1 MSIGG
6 NILRTSIGIK
16 SLVACLLF
24 SVIAVSV
31 PATLHAES
39 SGTIA
44 QGFPVDTRLG
54 EIVTGSLVSH
64 KSGSQSVELATVDSA
79 DRLAGVADANPLLAI
94 TGEGTEIQVVLG
106 GTTSVLVSDINGA
119 IRAGDKI
126 TASPIAGIG
135 MKATTDARV
144 AGTAQSNFD
153 TKNSETKS
161 ITDTGGNKHTVRVS
175 YLDLQVG
182 LAYFQAPGGSDFLPP
197 FLQNFANNIAGKEVS
212 LVRITFSAIL
222 LLFSFIS
229 LGILIS
235 STVRSAITS
244 LGRNPLAAL
253 NIRKSLYQVGGIAV
267 AALVGTLVACYLI
280 LVL

>member
-1 MSIGG
+1 MV
-6 NILRTSIGIK
+6 T
-16 SLVACLLF
+16 
-24 SVIAVSV
+24 
-31 PATLHAES
+31 HAES

-54 EIVTGSLVSH
+54 EIVAGSLVSH
-64 KSGSQSVELATVDSA
+64 KSGSEVVELATTSSA
-79 DRLAGVADANPLLAI
+79 DRLAGVADNAPLLAI
-94 TGEGTEIQVVLG
+94 SGEAEEVQVVLG

-126 TASPIAGIG
+126 TASPIAGVG
-135 MKATTDARV
+135 MKATTDSRV

-153 TKNSETKS
+153 TKKSESKN
-161 ITDTGGNKHTVRVS
+161 ITDTGGNTHTVHVG
-175 YLDLQVG
+175 YLQLQTG
-182 LAYFQAPGGSDFLPP
+182 LAYFQAPGNDFLPP
-197 FLQNFANNIAGKEVS
+197 FLQSFANNIAGKEVS

-222 LLFSFIS
+222 LLFSFVS

-244 LGRNPLAAL
+244 LGRNPLAAP
-253 NIRKSLYQVGGIAV
+253 NIRKSLYQVGAIAV
-267 AALVGTLVACYLI
+267 AALAATLVACYLI

>member
-6 NILRTSIGIK
+6 NILRTSTGIK
-16 SLVACLLF
+16 TFVACLSF
-24 SVIAVSV
+24 SLIAASA
-31 PATLHAES
+31 PAALHAES

-44 QGFPVDTRLG
+44 QGFPTDTRLG
-54 EIVTGSLVSH
+54 EIVAGSLVSH
-64 KSGSQSVELATVDSA
+64 KLGSQTVELATVDSA
-79 DRLAGVADANPLLAI
+79 DRLAGVADETPLLAI
-94 TGEGTEIQVVLG
+94 TSEAAEIQVVLS
-106 GTTSVLVSDINGA
+106 GTTSVLVSDVNGV

-153 TKNSETKS
+153 TKNSETKT
-161 ITDTGGNKHTVRVS
+161 ITDTGGNKHTVHVG
-175 YLDLQVG
+175 YLQLQVG

-197 FLQNFANNIAGKEVS
+197 FLQNFANNVAGKEVS
-212 LVRITFSAIL
+212 LVRVTFSAIL

-244 LGRNPLAAL
+244 LGRNPLAAP
-253 NIRKSLYQVGGIAV
+253 NIRKSLYQVGSIAV
-267 AALVGTLVACYLI
+267 AALAGTLVACYLI